1 MNRFAVYLFRT
12 DESICRAVFE
22 LADRRSPD
30 APLFDVSVCEK
41 APNGQWYDAAPSD
54 RPAGA
59 WTMTDIMAAAMLM
72 GAEPRVA
79 QLGDLP
85 AMPVWVV
92 YESAALGAKLPVS
105 LADLFRQVGGLAA

>member
-22 LADRRSPD
+22 LADRRSPG
-30 APLFDVSVCEK
+30 APLFDVSVSEK
-41 APNGQWYDAAPSD
+41 APDGQWYAPSD
-54 RPAGA
+54 RPFGA
-59 WTMTDIMAAAMLM
+59 WTLTEIMAAAMLM

-105 LADLFRQVGGLAA
+105 LAGLFKQVGMAA